1 MKFVRSQLGGA
12 GCCRKKQK
20 RMGVIP
26 AFLAHSNGGQAS
38 SAGSCNHLELKSSLA
53 LLSDG
58 YLFDKRQA
66 TDSLKTL

>member
-12 GCCRKKQK
+12 GCYGKKQK

-26 AFLAHSNGGQAS
+26 ALLAQSNGGLAS
-38 SAGSCNHLELKSSLA
+38 SASCCGHLERKSSLA

-58 YLFDKRQA
+58 YLFGRHQA
-66 TDSLKTL
+66 TELL